1 MFPLII
7 HSFIL
12 PIRYSYLVLQLSEAQ
27 RSVQILLPA
36 LEPMSLI
43 SLSSWTRAQLIAVQ
57 PIVDVRGQ
65 YAAGKLHAK
74 LFFVEGGGKN
84 LSMIIFIQKT
94 HHYSCQVFSS
104 SRDISR
110 KWHTSLRHRRRR
122 IRLPIV
128 LYIHQPA
135 PRSNASIS
143 GAKFSYRYGQLP
155 DS

>member
-57 PIVDVRGQ
+57 PIVDVHGQ

-94 HHYSCQVFSS
+94 HHYSC
-104 SRDISR
+104 
-110 KWHTSLRHRRRR
+110 
-122 IRLPIV
+122 
-128 LYIHQPA
+128 
-135 PRSNASIS
+135 
-143 GAKFSYRYGQLP
+143 
-155 DS
+155 